1 MLADDAKC
9 ASEGTCFVWLL
20 GDDCWVM
27 MNKCASEGT
36 FIVNNK
42 EVIAMLATTS
52 LFLYTV

>member
-9 ASEGTCFVWLL
+9 ASEGV
-20 GDDCWVM
+20 
-27 MNKCASEGT
+27 

-42 EVIAMLATTS
+42 EVIAMLAITS

>member
-1 MLADDAKC
+1 MLADDA
-9 ASEGTCFVWLL
+9 
-20 GDDCWVM
+20 
-27 MNKCASEGT
+27 KCASEGT